1 MQQLRTTAARH
12 EERWQH
18 TAVGDVWSRLLEVEF
33 VDRSIALAA
42 KAFVSFFPFLIV
54 VTALTPDSVRDEVLI
69 DVSGRFG
76 ISGSAYGTLQ
86 QAFTSA
92 DETRAATGDI
102 GALVA
107 VAFAISF
114 TTALQRVYLRAW
126 RRGMTQNAS
135 PRDQRRQ
142 ARKVASNGAGSS
154 TLVMTKGGGSCAP
167 RLRWMTP
174 CSPRRSD

>member
-1 MQQLRTTAARH
+1 MTDNSPPGPASGRAGNRLQQLRTTAARH

-69 DVSGRFG
+69 DDSGRFG

-92 DETRAATGDI
+92 DETRPPPASSARW
-102 GALVA
+102 
-107 VAFAISF
+107 SP
-114 TTALQRVYLRAW
+114 LRS
-126 RRGMTQNAS
+126 RSRS
-135 PRDQRRQ
+135 PPHC
-142 ARKVASNGAGSS
+142 SGCN
-154 TLVMTKGGGSCAP
+154 CAP
-167 RLRWMTP
+167 GAEG
-174 CSPRRSD
+174 

>member
-1 MQQLRTTAARH
+1 MTDNSAPGSGSGLAGSRTQQLRTTAARH
-12 EERWQH
+12 AERWQR
-18 TAVGDVWSRLLEVEF
+18 TAIGDVWSRLLEVEF

-76 ISGSAYGTLQ
+76 ISGNAYGTLQ

-92 DETRAATGDI
+92 DETRAATGVI

-126 RRGMTQNAS
+126 RRW
-135 PRDQRRQ
+135 P
-142 ARKVASNGAGSS
+142 VAVRGTGVAAPSGWAESS
-154 TLVMTKGGGSCAP
+154 
-167 RLRWMTP
+167 R
-174 CSPRRSD
+174 